1 MSTETQSGA
10 TAWFDAG
17 ESYFRNKI
25 TGKSPDI
32 SGIDFPAVDRLD
44 QMFIMARRHPEMVE
58 KRAGQV
64 DVALTSFNWH
74 HDHGDLGKTHINS
87 QKLSQIMGKAK
98 KLPLIKDC
106 TLGSDSAEFFPL
118 FHAGVRSGTYTFINT
133 IKESDQLI
141 DHLITA
147 SLIDGYGLMMA
158 KNMRQPNQAEVANL
172 IVNAICEETKPGPLQ
187 TTLWE
192 LNWYDTKWGFDKNFV
207 KKLTQSLSQRS

>member
-1 MSTETQSGA
+1 MAIEERSPAS
-10 TAWFDAG
+10 AWFAAG
-17 ESYFRNKI
+17 ENYFRNKI

-32 SGIDFPAVDRLD
+32 TGLNLPAVDRLD
-44 QMFIMARRHPEMVE
+44 QMFIMARLHPEMVE

-87 QKLSQIMGKAK
+87 IKLSQILGKAK

-106 TLGSDSAEFFPL
+106 TLSSNSAEFFQL
-118 FHAGVRSGTYTFINT
+118 FHSGVKSGTYTFIDT
-133 IKESDQLI
+133 IKESDQLM
-141 DHLITA
+141 DHLVTA

-158 KNMRQPNQAEVANL
+158 KNMRQPNQAEVADL
-172 IVNAICEETKPGPLQ
+172 VANAICEEAKPGPLQ
-187 TTLWE
+187 TMIFE
-192 LNWYDTKWGFDKNFV
+192 LNWYDQKWGFDKNFV